1 MTLTD
6 ILNSNLTDSQK
17 IEVIKM
23 LQSGGHLTDDQKA
36 GRAPIKEDGEE
47 YYLSGDGTKTPAD
60 HYKRHPEERG
70 AQKGNQKILHPTETI
85 EVGDKE
91 IDIEIARTREEKRDG
106 LSRISKIVD
115 GEGMLFIFDEPSREY
130 FTMKDTSVDLDI
142 IFISEDLEVLEV
154 HTVRAHDARP
164 VTCEAEYQYVL
175 ETAPN
180 SGIQVGD
187 EVDAEGD
194 LTEEDKQ
201 QVNNRMLVLDSDG
214 DVQMT
219 LQGGER
225 IFSRIST
232 KKIIRAALKAYH
244 SDNDAD
250 YAKVAKIVFKELD
263 AQDSRE
269 PQYTSLPDE

>member
-6 ILNSNLTDSQK
+6 VLNSNLSDAQK
-17 IEVIKM
+17 LEVIQM
-23 LQSGGHLTDDQKA
+23 LQSGGHLTNDQKA
-36 GRAPIKEDGEE
+36 GREPIKENGEE

-70 AQKGNQKILHPTETI
+70 AQKGNRKILHPTETI
-85 EVGDKE
+85 EVGDRE
-91 IDIEIARTREEKRDG
+91 IDVEIARTRAERRDG
-106 LSRISKIVD
+106 LSRISEIRE
-115 GEGMLFIFDEPSREY
+115 GEGMLFIFEEPSREY
-130 FTMKDTSVDLDI
+130 FTMKETSVDLDI

-154 HTVRAHDARP
+154 HTVKAHDTTP
-164 VTCEAEYQYVL
+164 VVCECEYQYVL
-175 ETAPN
+175 ETVPN

-194 LTEEDKQ
+194 ISDDDKKQ
-201 QVNNRMLVLDSDG
+201 INGKMLVLDPNG
-214 DVQMT
+214 DVQMA
-219 LQGGER
+219 LEGGER

-232 KKIIRAALKAYH
+232 KKIIRAALKAYK
-244 SDNDAD
+244 SDNDSD

-269 PQYTSLPDE
+269 PEYTQLPD

>member
-6 ILNSNLTDSQK
+6 VLNSNLTDAQK
-17 IEVIKM
+17 LEVIKM
-23 LQSGGHLTDDQKA
+23 LQLGGPLTEDQKA
-36 GRAPIKEDGEE
+36 GREPVKENGEE
-47 YYLSGDGTKTPAD
+47 YHLSGDGTKTPAD

-70 AQKGNQKILHPTETI
+70 AQNGNQKILHPTETI
-85 EVGDKE
+85 EVGDRE
-91 IDIEIARTREEKRDG
+91 IDVEIARTRAERRDG
-106 LSRISKIVD
+106 LSRINEIRE
-115 GEGMLFIFDEPSREY
+115 GEGMLFIFEEPSREY

-142 IFISEDLEVLEV
+142 IFISENLEVLEV
-154 HTVRAHDARP
+154 HTVKALDTTP
-164 VTCEAEYQYVL
+164 VVCESEYQYVL

-180 SGIQVGD
+180 SGIQIGD

-194 LTEEDKQ
+194 ISDDDKKR
-201 QVNNRMLVLDSDG
+201 VNGKMLVLDPNG

-219 LQGGER
+219 LEGGER

-244 SDNDAD
+244 SDNDND

-263 AQDSRE
+263 AQDSRS